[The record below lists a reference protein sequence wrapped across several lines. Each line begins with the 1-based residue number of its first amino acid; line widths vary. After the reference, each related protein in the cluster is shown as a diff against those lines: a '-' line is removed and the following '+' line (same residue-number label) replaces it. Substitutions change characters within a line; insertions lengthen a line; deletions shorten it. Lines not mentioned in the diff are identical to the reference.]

1 MRKILVTLLSTV
13 AMMGIASLA
22 FAADGAPVKLD
33 SASLGLA
40 IFGCAIGMAVAAAGC
55 GIGQGLGLKSAC
67 EGIARN
73 PDAAGKIQVSLILG
87 LAFVES
93 LAIYSLVVNLIDHPV
108 RQPLHLNK
116 QAAYPRRVLGPP
128 GFPGRDRQ
136 RRSLPPVFFI
146 FSNAIPLCS
155 H

>member
-40 IFGCAIGMAVAAAGC
+40 IFGCAIGMAAGC

-93 LAIYSLVVNLIDHPV
+93 LAIYSLVVNLIILFANP
-108 RQPLHLNK
+108 
-116 QAAYPRRVLGPP
+116 
-128 GFPGRDRQ
+128 
-136 RRSLPPVFFI
+136 FI
-146 FSNAIPLCS
+146 
-155 H
+155 

>member
-40 IFGCAIGMAVAAAGC
+40 IFGCAALGMAIAAAGC
-55 GIGQGLGLKSAC
+55 GLGQGLGLRAAC

-93 LAIYSLVVNLIDHPV
+93 LAIYSLVVNLIILFANP
-108 RQPLHLNK
+108 
-116 QAAYPRRVLGPP
+116 
-128 GFPGRDRQ
+128 
-136 RRSLPPVFFI
+136 FI
-146 FSNAIPLCS
+146 
-155 H
+155 

>member
-73 PDAAGKIQVSLILG
+73 PDAGKIQVSLILG

-93 LAIYSLVVNLIDHPV
+93 LAIYSLVVNLIILFANP
-108 RQPLHLNK
+108 
-116 QAAYPRRVLGPP
+116 
-128 GFPGRDRQ
+128 
-136 RRSLPPVFFI
+136 FI
-146 FSNAIPLCS
+146 
-155 H
+155 

>member
-22 FAADGAPVKLD
+22 FAAEGAAAAVKLD

-40 IFGCAIGMAVAAAGC
+40 VFGTAIGMAVAAAGC

-93 LAIYSLVVNLIDHPV
+93 LAIYSLVVNLIILFANP
-108 RQPLHLNK
+108 
-116 QAAYPRRVLGPP
+116 
-128 GFPGRDRQ
+128 
-136 RRSLPPVFFI
+136 FI
-146 FSNAIPLCS
+146 
-155 H
+155 

>member
-67 EGIARN
+67 EGMR
-73 PDAAGKIQVSLILG
+73 PQPSDSRRPKFRVSLYPSG
-87 LAFVES
+87 LAS
-93 LAIYSLVVNLIDHPV
+93 WNPWAIYSLVVNLIILFANP
-108 RQPLHLNK
+108 
-116 QAAYPRRVLGPP
+116 
-128 GFPGRDRQ
+128 
-136 RRSLPPVFFI
+136 FI
-146 FSNAIPLCS
+146 
-155 H
+155 

>member
-13 AMMGIASLA
+13 
-22 FAADGAPVKLD
+22 
-33 SASLGLA
+33 
-40 IFGCAIGMAVAAAGC
+40 AGC

-93 LAIYSLVVNLIDHPV
+93 LAIYSLVVNLIILFANP
-108 RQPLHLNK
+108 
-116 QAAYPRRVLGPP
+116 
-128 GFPGRDRQ
+128 
-136 RRSLPPVFFI
+136 FI
-146 FSNAIPLCS
+146 
-155 H
+155 